1 MSIRKAVTAT
11 IVAMSMVAMPT
22 VVQAAQ
28 AKQTAVSS
36 LSLNRAGAK
45 ASKSSDLAGGS
56 LIIAFVDKIWQF
68 KAVLVGCM
76 VGPTQ
81 LDRD

>member
-1 MSIRKAVTAT
+1 MSIRKAVMAT
-11 IVAMSMVAMPT
+11 IVAASMVAMPT

-36 LSLNRAGAK
+36 LSVSRVGAK

-56 LIIAFVDKIWQF
+56 LILALLAAAAVIGGIIIAADGSNKP
-68 KAVLVGCM
+68 KS
-76 VGPTQ
+76 P
-81 LDRD
+81 

>member
-56 LIIAFVDKIWQF
+56 LIIALLAAAAIVAGIVIAADGSNKP
-68 KAVLVGCM
+68 KS
-76 VGPTQ
+76 P
-81 LDRD
+81 

>member
-11 IVAMSMVAMPT
+11 IVAMSMVVMPT

-56 LIIAFVDKIWQF
+56 LIIALLAAAAIVAGIVIAADGSNKP
-68 KAVLVGCM
+68 KS
-76 VGPTQ
+76 P
-81 LDRD
+81 